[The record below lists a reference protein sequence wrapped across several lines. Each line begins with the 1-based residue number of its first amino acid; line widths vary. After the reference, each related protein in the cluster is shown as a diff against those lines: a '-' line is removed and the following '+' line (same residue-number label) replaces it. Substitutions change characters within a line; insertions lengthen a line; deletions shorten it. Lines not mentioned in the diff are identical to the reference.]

1 VSSHLMSE
9 MALTADQLI
18 IVGRGR
24 LIADVSVDELTLAAR
39 PGVRVR
45 SPQSALLRVALAGPD
60 VSVTTTGS
68 DVLEVDGLDS
78 ETVGRVAAEHGAM
91 LFELVPRTASLEEA
105 FMDLT
110 RVDVEYRG
118 STPEPALAGRSAS

>member
-1 VSSHLMSE
+1 
-9 MALTADQLI
+9 
-18 IVGRGR
+18 
-24 LIADVSVDELTLAAR
+24 
-39 PGVRVR
+39 VR
-45 SPQSALLRVALAGPD
+45 SPQSALLRIALAGPD

-78 ETVGRVAAEHGAM
+78 ESVGRVAAEHGVM
-91 LFELVPRTASLEEA
+91 LYELVPRTASLEEA

-118 STPEPALAGRSAS
+118 SMPELAGTGRSAS